1 MGVSLDNRART
12 EARQEENAAKLDAI
26 RLYTLT
32 ELEPI
37 LGVTHRTL
45 QTYIKDGR
53 LKGVKIGGKWKV
65 SEEVLRRFINGESQ
79 DGAGGLFSYRRKS
92 ALTHHPQAGGQVL
105 PERPPERERKDPL
118 QIPAK

>member
-1 MGVSLDNRART
+1 MGVSLDTKERTKARA
-12 EARQEENAAKLDAI
+12 EKNAAKLDTI

-53 LKGVKIGGKWKV
+53 LKGVKIGGRWKV
-65 SEEVLRRFINGESQ
+65 SEETLRKFINGE
-79 DGAGGLFSYRRKS
+79 G
-92 ALTHHPQAGGQVL
+92 
-105 PERPPERERKDPL
+105 
-118 QIPAK
+118 

>member
-1 MGVSLDNRART
+1 MGVSLDSKQRT
-12 EARQEENAAKLDAI
+12 EARAEARAEANAAKLDTI

-45 QTYIKDGR
+45 QSYIKDGR

-65 SEEVLRRFINGESQ
+65 SEETLRKFINGES
-79 DGAGGLFSYRRKS
+79 
-92 ALTHHPQAGGQVL
+92 
-105 PERPPERERKDPL
+105 
-118 QIPAK
+118 

>member
-1 MGVSLDNRART
+1 MGMSLDNKERT
-12 EARQEENAAKLDAI
+12 EARQEANAAKLDAI

-65 SEEVLRRFINGESQ
+65 SEETLRRFINGES
-79 DGAGGLFSYRRKS
+79 
-92 ALTHHPQAGGQVL
+92 
-105 PERPPERERKDPL
+105 
-118 QIPAK
+118 

>member
-1 MGVSLDNRART
+1 MDART
-12 EARQEENAAKLDAI
+12 NARAEENAARRDAI

-53 LKGVKIGGKWKV
+53 LRGVKIGGKWKV
-65 SEEVLRRFINGESQ
+65 SEEVLRRFINGES
-79 DGAGGLFSYRRKS
+79 
-92 ALTHHPQAGGQVL
+92 
-105 PERPPERERKDPL
+105 
-118 QIPAK
+118 